1 MKKVM
6 LVLGLLTAFAIKG
19 YSQGTEEEAVKKV
32 LQEYKT
38 AIENLSTAGVVD
50 LFVKNSE
57 IVESGSL
64 EGPISTYLEH
74 HLGPELREF
83 KSFKF
88 SNYTVKVEVN
98 GNYAFATEDYIYT
111 IVLQDGKEIKQ
122 KGVATSVLQKTEQG
136 WKIKST
142 HSSARRSK

>member
-1 MKKVM
+1 MKRIIM
-6 LVLGLLTAFAIKG
+6 GLSLLTAFTING
-19 YSQGTEEEAVKKV
+19 YSQGAEEAAVKKV
-32 LQEYKT
+32 LQDYKT
-38 AIENLSTAGVVD
+38 AIEKLSTAGVAD

-64 EGPISTYLEH
+64 EGSISKYLEH
-74 HLGPELREF
+74 HLGPELKEF
-83 KSFKF
+83 KSFRF

-111 IVLQDGKEIKQ
+111 IILQDGKEIKQ
-122 KGVATSVLQKTEQG
+122 KGATTSVLQKTNQG